1 MFRSEHGDLRVDIPV
16 GFLLREPR
24 EILVSVDRPSD
35 APLAIRLRLVP
46 AEEGGG
52 VPGVETGPRRLD
64 PPARPRRRA
73 LRPTGTDGLYEAE
86 YGGGD

>member
-1 MFRSEHGDLRVDIPV
+1 MFKSEHGDLRVDIPV

-24 EILVSVDRPSD
+24 EILVSVDRPAD

-46 AEEGGG
+46 AEAVGEA
-52 VPGVETGPRRLD
+52 GPRHLD
-64 PPARPRRRA
+64 PPSVPRRRA
-73 LRPTGTDGLYEAE
+73 LRPTGTDGYYEAE

>member
-1 MFRSEHGDLRVDIPV
+1 MFKSEHGDLRVDIPV

-24 EILVSVDRPSD
+24 EILVSVDRPAD

-46 AEEGGG
+46 AEYGG
-52 VPGVETGPRRLD
+52 VTGIDAGPRQHD
-64 PPARPRRRA
+64 PPARPRRA
-73 LRPTGTDGLYEAE
+73 LRATGTDGFYEAE